1 LVVYANGAVLALF
14 VLGYSVVAGR
24 VERSWISGPIVFTA
38 AGVILGPNVLGLL
51 RLDLDA
57 GDLRVLAEATLAMV
71 LFTDAANADLRVL
84 RSTVTLPERLL
95 LIGLPLTI
103 LLGFAVAWLFFPDLG
118 ILELGLLATMLAP
131 TDPALGKPV
140 VVNPAVPANIRES
153 LNVESGLNDGL
164 CVPIIVILL
173 GLAIDTQIK
182 HGTATHVLL
191 VVVEELG
198 IGAVVGLVLAAGGV
212 ALLRWAAA
220 LGWLSDTWSL
230 VSVPA
235 LAGACFAMAQAIGGS
250 GFIACFAGGLLL
262 GALLPEHRR
271 ERLRGAEGL
280 GEALS
285 LMTWLVFGSIVASQL
300 LNHARLAFILYA
312 GLSLTVIRMLPVAL
326 CLLGARVTIA
336 ESLLVG
342 WFGPRGL
349 TSIVFAIMV
358 FDAELPG
365 NRTLLATVAWTV
377 VLSVIAHGLTANSFA
392 RLLATRTTSVGVD
405 DPSTRPARRSRP

>member
-1 LVVYANGAVLALF
+1 LAVYRNGAVLALF

-57 GDLRVLAEATLAMV
+57 LDLRVLAEATLALV

-84 RSTVTLPERLL
+84 RRTVTLPERLL

-103 LLGFAVAWLFFPDLG
+103 LLGFAVAWLIFPDLG
-118 ILELGLLATMLAP
+118 IVELGLLATMLAP
-131 TDPALGKPV
+131 TDAALGKPV
-140 VVNPAVPANIRES
+140 LVNPAVPANIRES

-198 IGAVVGLVLAAGGV
+198 IGVVVGLVLAAGGV
-212 ALLRWAAA
+212 ALLRWATA
-220 LGWLSDTWSL
+220 LGWLNDTWSL
-230 VSVPA
+230 VSIPA
-235 LAGACFAMAQAIGGS
+235 LAGGCFAMAQAIGGS
-250 GFIACFAGGLLL
+250 GFIACFVGGLLL
-262 GALLPEHRR
+262 GALLPKHRH

-285 LMTWLVFGSIVASQL
+285 LMTWLVFGSIVARQL
-300 LNHARLAFILYA
+300 LNHASLAFILYA
-312 GLSLTVIRMLPVAL
+312 VLSLTVVRMLPVAL
-326 CLLGARVTIA
+326 CLLGARVTLA

-365 NRTLLATVAWTV
+365 NVTLISTVAWTV
-377 VLSVIAHGLTANSFA
+377 VLSIIAHGLTANSFA
-392 RLLATRTTSVGVD
+392 RLLATRT
-405 DPSTRPARRSRP
+405 RPGRGK